1 MQSQRAKPNQG
12 QCSLDRPALLILQRF
27 VLTVI
32 PPSAAFAVICKLK
45 GDLYAY
51 YNIKWSDPLT
61 HTFVEGNGNLL
72 FSCTCVHTRYNIHTH
87 LVIIIVVGCGHC
99 KAMKPAYEE
108 AATALKSEGAE
119 GKLAA
124 ADATISRDLSE
135 KYGVK
140 GFPTVIYFK
149 YVI

>member
-1 MQSQRAKPNQG
+1 M
-12 QCSLDRPALLILQRF
+12 
-27 VLTVI
+27 
-32 PPSAAFAVICKLK
+32 
-45 GDLYAY
+45 GDLYVFH
-51 YNIKWSDPLT
+51 NVNCLIVPLT

-72 FSCTCVHTRYNIHTH
+72 FSCTCVHTWYNIHTH
-87 LVIIIVVGCGHC
+87 VGIIIVVGCGHC

-124 ADATISRDLSE
+124 VDATISRDLAE

-149 YVI
+149 YVILLWCFLRVDNFCII